1 MYINENNLSED
12 RITDMTRN
20 IITQDTNDI
29 DVIYARKKLL
39 RFWPKE
45 PSKEEIER
53 SKEQIKRHQK
63 QLRYQEETKKR
74 WEEKS
79 KRKPLMEGKTQKEKT
94 ALIMKLRKR

>member
-1 MYINENNLSED
+1 M
-12 RITDMTRN
+12 
-20 IITQDTNDI
+20 
-29 DVIYARKKLL
+29 IYARKKLL

-45 PSKEEIER
+45 PSKEEVDR
-53 SKEQIKRHQK
+53 SKEQIKRYK
-63 QLRYQEETKKR
+63 TKLRYQEETKKR